1 MALKYGNTT
10 VQNYIFDCG
19 KKYTVSN
26 YKLNNNHIWSS
37 GGGYDENATPA
48 EYFTFTLLGD
58 GTYSIKAKNPT
69 NMPEN
74 IVFPSKYGGKAV
86 TVIEEN
92 AFLTSEGLPA
102 GIIQSVYIPKSITTI
117 DFQAFVFEKNLKKV
131 IFEEGSSLIT
141 IGMNAFMLCGNL
153 IECLIPDSVTSIGQN
168 AFSGCTSLTGV
179 VITDSVEFIDYYAF
193 GGCDNLTIYCEA
205 TSQPEGWDS
214 DWNPKNRPV
223 VWGYKLTD
231 ESLFTFTEQTDGTY
245 SIKAADVSN
254 LPSEVGIPF
263 SYNGKAVTA
272 IDENAFYS
280 ATINKVVI
288 PEGVTRIG
296 NGAFDNCKRLLNVSL
311 PNTLT
316 EIGGWAFRDC
326 TALTSI
332 VIPIGVTTIGT
343 WAFLRDMSLTINC
356 EAASQPSG
364 WHTDWN
370 LSGGTVVW
378 GYTG

>member
-1 MALKYGNTT
+1 MALKYGNAT

-26 YKLNNNHIWSS
+26 YKLNDATVYNNFDTS
-37 GGGYDENATPA
+37 TPTDNS
-48 EYFTFTLLGD
+48 YFTFTLLD
-58 GTYSIKAKNPT
+58 DDTYSIAAKDVT
-69 NMPEN
+69 NIPAG
-74 IVFPSKYGGKAV
+74 VVLPSTYNGKAV
-86 TVIEEN
+86 TSVAFSGFFKCSTLIEIVI
-92 AFLTSEGLPA
+92 PD
-102 GIIQSVYIPKSITTI
+102 GIISIGGVAFADCHNLATVTILGSITTI
-117 DFQAFVFEKNLKKV
+117 GASAFANC
-131 IFEEGSSLIT
+131 SSLTKIV
-141 IGMNAFMLCGNL
+141 
-153 IECLIPDSVTSIGQN
+153 IPDSVTTIGSS
-168 AFSGCTSLTGV
+168 AFYNCSS
-179 VITDSVEFIDYYAF
+179 
-193 GGCDNLTIYCEA
+193 LTIYCEA
-205 TSQPEGWDS
+205 SSQPSGWNTV
-214 DWNPKNRPV
+214 WNSSYRPV
-223 VWGYKLTD
+223 IWGYYEPTD
-231 ESLFTFTEQTDGTY
+231 ESYFTFTEQTDGTY

-254 LPSEVGIPF
+254 LPSEVGIP
-263 SYNGKAVTA
+263 STYNGKAVTA
-272 IDENAFYS
+272 IDESAFYS

-311 PNTLT
+311 PSTLT

-356 EAASQPSG
+356 EASSQPSG